1 MCGLNYGRGV
11 ARLSTS
17 GGQPTDWFRSY
28 LSNRKQIV
36 NKNGVE
42 SDPLANSC
50 GVPQGSVLGP
60 LLFLCY
66 VNDMPNS
73 TSCLMLQYADDSAL
87 ESCNKWLIENKLSL
101 HMGKTEVILFGS
113 KRKLN
118 KYNDFSIVLSDGQT
132 IRAKQ
137 SVIYLGLELN
147 QYLDGEQIVLN
158 IVKKVNSRLKFL
170 YRQANYFNQNVK

>member
-1 MCGLNYGRGV
+1 M
-11 ARLSTS
+11 
-17 GGQPTDWFRSY
+17 W
-28 LSNRKQIV
+28 
-36 NKNGVE
+36 
-42 SDPLANSC
+42 
-50 GVPQGSVLGP
+50 VPQGSILGP

-73 TSCLMLQYADDSAL
+73 TTCLMLQYTDDSALIYSDKDPEKISNVVRDNL

-101 HMGKTEVILFGS
+101 HMGKAEVILFVS

-118 KYNDFSIVLSDGQT
+118 KYNDFFVVLSDGQT
-132 IRAKQ
+132 TRAKQ

-158 IVKKVNSRLKFL
+158 I
-170 YRQANYFNQNVK
+170 